1 MNLADEWADAE
12 SRAFEGSARLLR
24 ECHYAAASTSPIEK
38 QRFFDTRG
46 PAPRRGCKMAFASRA
61 LNHLDSDSNAKTG
74 LQSLAL
80 SPALSMRLCELS
92 DFYVEV
98 LGYDKFKEWGKG

>member
-1 MNLADEWADAE
+1 MSVLTR
-12 SRAFEGSARLLR
+12 SREFPKGLSRRRRGAG
-24 ECHYAAASTSPIEK
+24 ASTSPIEK
-38 QRFFDTRG
+38 QPFFDTRV

>member
-1 MNLADEWADAE
+1 
-12 SRAFEGSARLLR
+12 
-24 ECHYAAASTSPIEK
+24 
-38 QRFFDTRG
+38 
-46 PAPRRGCKMAFASRA
+46 MAFASRA